1 MQPRNVTTIDPM
13 LQDPSVPLG
22 PTPIDPHE
30 PPSRPRRP
38 RWLIFLA
45 ILAVVCALGYVVGQ
59 RYTSHLFAL
68 APGTAPPV
76 KDFITI
82 RPPGQVHDHK
92 GRILLVTVSL
102 RTVQPLDYIQD
113 KLNPD
118 IQIVSEHALL
128 GTAKA
133 SQLTQANQVAMQ
145 NSSQTAVVVALE
157 RLGYKINV
165 AGQGAEVDEVEAN
178 SPADGH
184 LQPGDVITAIDGAP
198 TATND
203 ALVSAIRRHK
213 AGDTVRLTV
222 QSTTGSR
229 TVTRTETLRLALS
242 PPGQDGSRHA
252 FIGIQTTTK
261 GNAQLPFGVT
271 IDAGNIGGPS
281 AGLAFTLG
289 VIDELT
295 KTDLTGGQV
304 IAATGTIGSDGA
316 VGDVGGVAQK
326 TAAVRDAGAVA
337 FLVPPGE
344 YQEALKHAGSHLKI
358 IQVKS
363 IEQALDAL
371 RSLGGD
377 LSALGPPPAT
387 TG

>member
-1 MQPRNVTTIDPM
+1 MQSRNVTTIDPM
-13 LQDPSVPLG
+13 VQDPSLPEG
-22 PTPIDPHE
+22 PTPIDPYE
-30 PPSRPRRP
+30 RPGRPRRP
-38 RWLIFLA
+38 RWLITLA
-45 ILAVVCALGYVVGQ
+45 ILVIVCGIGYAVSQ

-76 KDFITI
+76 KDFITV

-102 RTVQPLDYIQD
+102 RTVQPLDYIRD
-113 KLNPD
+113 RLNPD
-118 IQIVSEHALL
+118 IQIVSEHALV

-133 SQLTQANQVAMQ
+133 SQLTQANQVAME
-145 NSSQTAVVVALE
+145 NSTQTAVVVALE

-178 SPADGH
+178 TPADGH
-184 LQPGDVITAIDGAP
+184 LQPGDVIIALDGVPTPTNEALLTAI
-198 TATND
+198 
-203 ALVSAIRRHK
+203 RKHK
-213 AGDTVRLTV
+213 AGDTVSLTV
-222 QSTTGSR
+222 QSTVGSR
-229 TVTRTETLRLALS
+229 TVTRTETLRLGLS
-242 PPGQDGSRHA
+242 PPGQDPPPHA
-252 FIGIQTTTK
+252 FIGVQTTTK
-261 GNAQLPFGVT
+261 GHPKLPFGVT

-295 KTDLTGGQV
+295 KTDLTGGRV
-304 IAATGTIGSDGA
+304 IAATGTIGADGA

-326 TAAVRDAGAVA
+326 TAAVRQSGAIA

-344 YQEALKHAGSHLKI
+344 YQEALKHAGSHLKV

-363 IEQALDAL
+363 LEQALDAL